1 MTDQAGNR
9 DISIKWLVGVL
20 VAFVAFAGGQIITDF
35 KKNVDKVIYATECL
49 AKDKVEKSDYIR
61 DMGEIK
67 AGLLRIESKLET
79 VRK

>member
-9 DISIKWLVGVL
+9 YISIKWLVGVL